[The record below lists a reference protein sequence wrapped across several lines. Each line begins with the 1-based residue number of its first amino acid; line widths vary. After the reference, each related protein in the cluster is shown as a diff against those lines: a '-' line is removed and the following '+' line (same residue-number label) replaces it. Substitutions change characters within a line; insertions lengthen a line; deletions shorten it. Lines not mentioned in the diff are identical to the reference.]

1 MSGWTEEGLLRTWR
15 ALAQQEDSEEWRF
28 VRLASVQRL
37 SFEAGCNF
45 PGSKEALVVS
55 FDGSKSFDSSML
67 PQGRG
72 FDVVKIEKQTAFS
85 DRTAIGLVRSPEGSR
100 DIFLLMVIDVIR
112 SIESAAASSR
122 VDLLD
127 EFLLRV
133 REWQDFMSR
142 KNRLLSLDAQ
152 IGLLGELH
160 VLERLLDSRLG
171 SQAVQ
176 CWQGPLKAAQDFHI
190 GAGSV
195 EVKST
200 TSERGFIARISSI
213 EQLDSERS
221 PGFLCAI
228 RFREAGEGSSLSE
241 TVLRLRD
248 RLATSGSARMFD
260 ALLLVMGYLDE
271 HAVSYSRRFIPSEIR
286 GFPLDENLPR
296 LSRSMLPAAI
306 RSANYT
312 LDLDAVQTSFVT
324 CDQIIES
331 FGLK

>member
-1 MSGWTEEGLLRTWR
+1 MSGWTEEGLLRSWR
-15 ALAQQEDSEEWRF
+15 ALGQQEASEEWRF
-28 VRLASVQRL
+28 VHLASVHRL

-55 FDGSKSFDSSML
+55 FDGNKSFDSSRL

-72 FDVVKIEKQTAFS
+72 FDVVRIENQAAFS
-85 DRTAIGLVRSPEGSR
+85 DRTAIGLVRSTDGSP

-122 VDLLD
+122 ADLLD

-142 KNRLLSLDAQ
+142 KHRLLSPDAQ
-152 IGLLGELH
+152 VGLLGELY
-160 VLERLLDSRLG
+160 VLETLLDSRLG
-171 SQAVQ
+171 SRSVE

-190 GAGSV
+190 GTGSV

-200 TSERGFIARISSI
+200 TSESGFTARINSI
-213 EQLDSERS
+213 EQLDSDRS
-221 PGFLCAI
+221 PSFLCAI
-228 RFREAGEGSSLSE
+228 RFREAADGSSLSE
-241 TVLRLRD
+241 TVVRLRE

-260 ALLLVMGYLDE
+260 ALLLVMGYMDE
-271 HAVSYSRRFIPSEIR
+271 HALSYSRRFVPSEVR
-286 GFPLDENLPR
+286 AFPLDGNLPR
-296 LSRSMLPAAI
+296 LSRSILPAAI

-324 CDQIIES
+324 CDQILEA

>member
-1 MSGWTEEGLLRTWR
+1 MSGWTEEGLLRSWR
-15 ALAQQEDSEEWRF
+15 ALAQQEASEEWRF
-28 VRLASVQRL
+28 VHLAAVQRL

-55 FDGSKSFDSSML
+55 FGGNKSFDSSRL

-72 FDVVKIEKQTAFS
+72 FDVIKIENQTAFA

-122 VDLLD
+122 ADLLE

-142 KNRLLSLDAQ
+142 KHRLLSPDAQ
-152 IGLLGELH
+152 VGLLGELH
-160 VLERLLDSRLG
+160 VLDTLLDSRLG
-171 SQAVQ
+171 SQALQ

-190 GAGSV
+190 GAGAV

-200 TSERGFIARISSI
+200 TSERGFIARINSI
-213 EQLDSERS
+213 EQLDSERT

-228 RFREAGEGSSLSE
+228 RFREAAEGSSLSE
-241 TVLRLRD
+241 TVSRLRG

-260 ALLLVMGYLDE
+260 ALLLVMGYMDE
-271 HAVSYSRRFIPSEIR
+271 HAASYSRRFIPSEIR
-286 GFPLDENLPR
+286 GFPLDEKLPR
-296 LSRSMLPAAI
+296 LTRSLLPAAI

-312 LDLDAVQTSFVT
+312 LDLDAVQISSVT
-324 CDQIIES
+324 CDQIFES